1 MAACCLACPIQGVE
15 LLKDYKQQPNGQG
28 KQLPD
33 CPKVKPTFFL
43 NEKRK
48 AKPEEAKTITI
59 DSLETLDTNLR
70 IKLKFDDITKFWFF
84 NEYIKGYLLDDPLL
98 QPFIEKIK
106 ETSMMA
112 RKHKLKKN
120 RQLLEK
126 EKEIKNK
133 FGLDPD
139 EIENIFDLIESEE

>member
-1 MAACCLACPIQGVE
+1 M
-15 LLKDYKQQPNGQG
+15 K
-28 KQLPD
+28 
-33 CPKVKPTFFL
+33 
-43 NEKRK
+43 KRK

-84 NEYIKGYLLDDPLL
+84 NEYIKGYLLNDPLL

-106 ETSMMA
+106 ESSMMA

-133 FGLDPD
+133 FGLDPN

>member
-1 MAACCLACPIQGVE
+1 M
-15 LLKDYKQQPNGQG
+15 K
-28 KQLPD
+28 
-33 CPKVKPTFFL
+33 
-43 NEKRK
+43 KRK

-59 DSLETLDTNLR
+59 DSLETLDINLR

-98 QPFIEKIK
+98 QPFIQKIK
-106 ETSMMA
+106 ESSMLA

-120 RQLLEK
+120 RELFKK
-126 EKEIKNK
+126 EKQIINK

-139 EIENIFDLIESEE
+139 EIEDIFDLIESEE

>member
-1 MAACCLACPIQGVE
+1 M
-15 LLKDYKQQPNGQG
+15 K
-28 KQLPD
+28 
-33 CPKVKPTFFL
+33 
-43 NEKRK
+43 KRK

-84 NEYIKGYLLDDPLL
+84 NEYIKGYLLNDPLL

-106 ETSMMA
+106 ESSMMA
-112 RKHKLKKN
+112 RKYKLKKN

-126 EKEIKNK
+126 EKDVINK
-133 FGLDPD
+133 FGLDLND
-139 EIENIFDLIESEE
+139 IENIFDLIESEE

>member
-1 MAACCLACPIQGVE
+1 MR
-15 LLKDYKQQPNGQG
+15 
-28 KQLPD
+28 
-33 CPKVKPTFFL
+33 
-43 NEKRK
+43 KRK

-59 DSLETLDTNLR
+59 NSLETLDTNLR

-84 NEYIKGYLLDDPLL
+84 NEYIKGYLLDDRLL

-106 ETSMMA
+106 ESSIMA

-133 FGLDPD
+133 FGLNPD
-139 EIENIFDLIESEE
+139 DIENIFDLIESEE

>member
-1 MAACCLACPIQGVE
+1 MR
-15 LLKDYKQQPNGQG
+15 
-28 KQLPD
+28 
-33 CPKVKPTFFL
+33 
-43 NEKRK
+43 KRK

-84 NEYIKGYLLDDPLL
+84 NEYIKSYLLDDPLL
-98 QPFIEKIK
+98 QPFISKIK
-106 ETSMMA
+106 ESSIMA

-133 FGLDPD
+133 FGLDPN
-139 EIENIFDLIESEE
+139 EIEDIFDLIESEE

>member
-1 MAACCLACPIQGVE
+1 MR
-15 LLKDYKQQPNGQG
+15 
-28 KQLPD
+28 
-33 CPKVKPTFFL
+33 
-43 NEKRK
+43 KRK

-59 DSLETLDTNLR
+59 NSLETLDTNLR

-106 ETSMMA
+106 ESSMMA
-112 RKHKLKKN
+112 RKHKLRKN

-133 FGLDPD
+133 FGLDAND
-139 EIENIFDLIESEE
+139 IEDIFDLIESEE

>member
-1 MAACCLACPIQGVE
+1 MR
-15 LLKDYKQQPNGQG
+15 
-28 KQLPD
+28 
-33 CPKVKPTFFL
+33 
-43 NEKRK
+43 KRK

-106 ETSMMA
+106 ESSMMA

-133 FGLDPD
+133 FGLDPN
-139 EIENIFDLIESEE
+139 EIEDIFDLIESEE

>member
-1 MAACCLACPIQGVE
+1 MR
-15 LLKDYKQQPNGQG
+15 
-28 KQLPD
+28 
-33 CPKVKPTFFL
+33 
-43 NEKRK
+43 KRK
-48 AKPEEAKTITI
+48 TKPEEAKTITI

-106 ETSMMA
+106 ESSMMA

-139 EIENIFDLIESEE
+139 EIEDIFDLIESEE

>member
-1 MAACCLACPIQGVE
+1 MR
-15 LLKDYKQQPNGQG
+15 
-28 KQLPD
+28 
-33 CPKVKPTFFL
+33 
-43 NEKRK
+43 KRK

-59 DSLETLDTNLR
+59 NSLETLDTNLR

-106 ETSMMA
+106 ESSMMA

-133 FGLDPD
+133 FGLDAND
-139 EIENIFDLIESEE
+139 I

>member
-1 MAACCLACPIQGVE
+1 M
-15 LLKDYKQQPNGQG
+15 K
-28 KQLPD
+28 
-33 CPKVKPTFFL
+33 
-43 NEKRK
+43 KRK

-106 ETSMMA
+106 ESSMMA

-120 RQLLEK
+120 RQLHEK
-126 EKEIKNK
+126 EKQIINK

-139 EIENIFDLIESEE
+139 EIEDIFDLIESEEWYEKMRTRQYGEW

>member
-1 MAACCLACPIQGVE
+1 M
-15 LLKDYKQQPNGQG
+15 K
-28 KQLPD
+28 
-33 CPKVKPTFFL
+33 
-43 NEKRK
+43 KRK

-106 ETSMMA
+106 ESSMMA

-133 FGLDPD
+133 FGLDPN
-139 EIENIFDLIESEE
+139 EIEDIFDLIESEE

>member
-1 MAACCLACPIQGVE
+1 MR
-15 LLKDYKQQPNGQG
+15 
-28 KQLPD
+28 
-33 CPKVKPTFFL
+33 
-43 NEKRK
+43 KRK

-59 DSLETLDTNLR
+59 NSLETLDTNLR

-106 ETSMMA
+106 ESSMMA

-133 FGLDPD
+133 FGLDAND
-139 EIENIFDLIESEE
+139 IEDIFDLIESEE

>member
-1 MAACCLACPIQGVE
+1 MR
-15 LLKDYKQQPNGQG
+15 
-28 KQLPD
+28 
-33 CPKVKPTFFL
+33 
-43 NEKRK
+43 KRK

-106 ETSMMA
+106 ESSMMA
-112 RKHKLKKN
+112 RKYKLKKN

>member
-1 MAACCLACPIQGVE
+1 M
-15 LLKDYKQQPNGQG
+15 K
-28 KQLPD
+28 
-33 CPKVKPTFFL
+33 
-43 NEKRK
+43 KRK

-59 DSLETLDTNLR
+59 NSLETLDTNLR

-106 ETSMMA
+106 ESSMMA

-133 FGLDPD
+133 FGLDPN
-139 EIENIFDLIESEE
+139 EIEDIFDLIESEE

>member
-1 MAACCLACPIQGVE
+1 M
-15 LLKDYKQQPNGQG
+15 K
-28 KQLPD
+28 
-33 CPKVKPTFFL
+33 
-43 NEKRK
+43 KRK

-70 IKLKFDDITKFWFF
+70 IKLKFDDLTKFWFF

-106 ETSMMA
+106 ESSMMA
-112 RKHKLKKN
+112 RKYKLKKN

-126 EKEIKNK
+126 EKDIINK
-133 FGLDPD
+133 FGLDAN
-139 EIENIFDLIESEE
+139 EIEDIFDLIESEE

>member
-1 MAACCLACPIQGVE
+1 MR
-15 LLKDYKQQPNGQG
+15 
-28 KQLPD
+28 
-33 CPKVKPTFFL
+33 
-43 NEKRK
+43 KRK

-106 ETSMMA
+106 ESSMMA

-126 EKEIKNK
+126 EKEMRNK
-133 FGLDPD
+133 FGLNPD
-139 EIENIFDLIESEE
+139 EIEDIFDLIESEE

>member
-1 MAACCLACPIQGVE
+1 M
-15 LLKDYKQQPNGQG
+15 K
-28 KQLPD
+28 
-33 CPKVKPTFFL
+33 
-43 NEKRK
+43 KRK
-48 AKPEEAKTITI
+48 TLPEDAKYIRVPT
-59 DSLETLDTNLR
+59 LGTLDANLR

-84 NEYIKGYLLDDPLL
+84 NEYIKGYLLDDALL

-106 ETSMMA
+106 ESSMMA

-133 FGLDPD
+133 FGLNPD
-139 EIENIFDLIESEE
+139 DIENIFDLIESEE

>member
-1 MAACCLACPIQGVE
+1 M
-15 LLKDYKQQPNGQG
+15 K
-28 KQLPD
+28 
-33 CPKVKPTFFL
+33 
-43 NEKRK
+43 KRK
-48 AKPEEAKTITI
+48 EKPEEAKVITI
-59 DSLETLDTNLR
+59 SSLETLDNNLR

-98 QPFIEKIK
+98 QPFIEKVK

-112 RKHKLKKN
+112 KKYKLKKN

-133 FGLDPD
+133 FGLNPD
-139 EIENIFDLIESEE
+139 DIENIFDLIESEE

>member
-1 MAACCLACPIQGVE
+1 M
-15 LLKDYKQQPNGQG
+15 K
-28 KQLPD
+28 
-33 CPKVKPTFFL
+33 
-43 NEKRK
+43 KRK

-84 NEYIKGYLLDDPLL
+84 NEYIKGYLLNDPLL

-106 ETSMMA
+106 ESSMMA

-120 RQLLEK
+120 RQLLKK
-126 EKEIKNK
+126 EKDIINK
-133 FGLDPD
+133 FGLDPN
-139 EIENIFDLIESEE
+139 EIEDIFDLIESEE

>member
-1 MAACCLACPIQGVE
+1 M
-15 LLKDYKQQPNGQG
+15 K
-28 KQLPD
+28 
-33 CPKVKPTFFL
+33 
-43 NEKRK
+43 KRK

-84 NEYIKGYLLDDPLL
+84 NEYIKSYLLNDPLL

-106 ETSMMA
+106 ESSMMA

-126 EKEIKNK
+126 EKEVRNK
-133 FGLDPD
+133 FGLNPD

>member
-1 MAACCLACPIQGVE
+1 M
-15 LLKDYKQQPNGQG
+15 K
-28 KQLPD
+28 
-33 CPKVKPTFFL
+33 
-43 NEKRK
+43 KRK

-70 IKLKFDDITKFWFF
+70 IKLNLDDLTKFWFF

-106 ETSMMA
+106 ESSMMA
-112 RKHKLKKN
+112 RKYKLKKN

-126 EKEIKNK
+126 EKDIINK
-133 FGLDPD
+133 FGLDAN
-139 EIENIFDLIESEE
+139 EIEDIFDLIESEE

>member
-1 MAACCLACPIQGVE
+1 MR
-15 LLKDYKQQPNGQG
+15 
-28 KQLPD
+28 
-33 CPKVKPTFFL
+33 
-43 NEKRK
+43 KRK

-106 ETSMMA
+106 ETSIMA

-126 EKEIKNK
+126 QKEIKNK

>member
-1 MAACCLACPIQGVE
+1 M
-15 LLKDYKQQPNGQG
+15 K
-28 KQLPD
+28 
-33 CPKVKPTFFL
+33 
-43 NEKRK
+43 KRK

-106 ETSMMA
+106 ESSIMA
-112 RKHKLKKN
+112 RKNKLKKN

-126 EKEIKNK
+126 EKEVKNK
-133 FGLDPD
+133 FGLDPN

>member
-1 MAACCLACPIQGVE
+1 M
-15 LLKDYKQQPNGQG
+15 K
-28 KQLPD
+28 
-33 CPKVKPTFFL
+33 
-43 NEKRK
+43 KRK

-98 QPFIEKIK
+98 QPFIKKIK
-106 ETSMMA
+106 ESSIMA

-133 FGLDPD
+133 FGLDPN

>member
-1 MAACCLACPIQGVE
+1 MR
-15 LLKDYKQQPNGQG
+15 
-28 KQLPD
+28 
-33 CPKVKPTFFL
+33 
-43 NEKRK
+43 KRK

-120 RQLLEK
+120 RQLREK
-126 EKEIKNK
+126 EKEVINK
-133 FGLDPD
+133 FGLDPN
-139 EIENIFDLIESEE
+139 EIEDIFDLIESEE

>member
-1 MAACCLACPIQGVE
+1 MRR
-15 LLKDYKQQPNGQG
+15 
-28 KQLPD
+28 
-33 CPKVKPTFFL
+33 
-43 NEKRK
+43 RK

-98 QPFIEKIK
+98 QPFIEKVK

-120 RQLLEK
+120 RQLREK
-126 EKEIKNK
+126 EKEVINK
-133 FGLDPD
+133 FGLDPN
-139 EIENIFDLIESEE
+139 EIEDIFDLIESEE

>member
-1 MAACCLACPIQGVE
+1 MR
-15 LLKDYKQQPNGQG
+15 
-28 KQLPD
+28 
-33 CPKVKPTFFL
+33 
-43 NEKRK
+43 KRK

-98 QPFIEKIK
+98 QPFINKIK
-106 ETSMMA
+106 ESSMMA

-133 FGLDPD
+133 FGLNQN